1 MWKVNADAKAL
12 RQAFSDPVYY
22 LDFEDERLLAFT
34 VSDFN
39 LLYEIFIELF
49 GERKV
54 FFFDEIQVVDQW
66 ETYVRRMYKYG
77 EKLHSFFRKRL
88 SYFYHR

>member
-12 RQAFSDPVYY
+12 RQAFSNPVYY
-22 LDFEDERLLAFT
+22 LDFEDERLLDFT

-77 EKLHSFFRKRL
+77 
-88 SYFYHR
+88 

>member
-22 LDFEDERLLAFT
+22 LDFEDERLLDFT

-77 EKLHSFFRKRL
+77 
-88 SYFYHR
+88 

>member
-22 LDFEDERLLAFT
+22 LDFEDERLLDFT